1 MGLFKRIWRILSM
14 RSKSHTTKD
23 EDSTLTDSA
32 TDYNAI
38 SSLSTA
44 IVKLDNNLGIKS
56 TGKCA
61 ICVKDVDIQ
70 SFEEMKQYVKDFLGV
85 ASNKETIGFDIN
97 FSSLIDNYGYF
108 WFILKGQKI
117 EDIVAALNGIGQ
129 TVHEKG
135 FSKQLLAAA
144 FEFTDGY
151 AKNGNS
157 NLQYLIYNYKLD
169 KFYSF
174 VPITTT
180 SNNEVEYKKRRD
192 NEKEL
197 KIMKE
202 VGDQIPFEKDMSL
215 WYPIWNIPIN

>member
-1 MGLFKRIWRILSM
+1 MGLFNRIWRIVSN
-14 RSKSHTTKD
+14 RSKSGNTKD
-23 EDSTLTDSA
+23 EDSTITNSA
-32 TDYNAI
+32 TDFNAI
-38 SSLSTA
+38 SSLSSA
-44 IVKLDNNLGIKS
+44 IVKLDNNLGLKS

-61 ICVKDVDIQ
+61 ICVKEVDIQ
-70 SFEEMKQYVKDFLGV
+70 SFEEMKRYIQDFLGV
-85 ASNKETIGFDIN
+85 ATNKETIGFDIT

-108 WFILKGQKI
+108 WFILKGEV

-129 TVHEKG
+129 TIHEKG

-151 AKNGNS
+151 AKNGDD
-157 NLQYLIYNYKLD
+157 NLQYLIYNFKLD
-169 KFYSF
+169 KFYPF
-174 VPITTT
+174 VPIATA
-180 SNNEVEYKKRRD
+180 SNIELDNRKKRD

-202 VGDQIPFEKDMSL
+202 IGDEIPFEKKLSL

>member
-1 MGLFKRIWRILSM
+1 MGLFSRIWRIVSN
-14 RSKSHTTKD
+14 RSKSGNTKD
-23 EDSTLTDSA
+23 EDSTITNSA
-32 TDYNAI
+32 TDFNAI
-38 SSLSTA
+38 SSLSSA
-44 IVKLDNNLGIKS
+44 MVKLDNNLGLKS

-70 SFEEMKQYVKDFLGV
+70 SFEEMKRYIQDFLGV
-85 ASNKETIGFDIN
+85 ATNKETIGFDIT

-108 WFILKGQKI
+108 WFILKGEV

-129 TVHEKG
+129 TIHEKG

-151 AKNGNS
+151 AKNGDG
-157 NLQYLIYNYKLD
+157 NLQYLIYNFKLD
-169 KFYSF
+169 KFYPF
-174 VPITTT
+174 VPIATA
-180 SNNEVEYKKRRD
+180 SNIELDNRKKRD

-202 VGDQIPFEKDMSL
+202 IGDEIPFEKKLSL